1 MNMKPVVEK
10 LGILNASK
18 IFIWNSPE
26 NYHNL
31 VGAEMDDFRIQ
42 DNPEPGEMDLIHLF
56 CRSLHELESA
66 VLEYKK
72 YIRKNGVMWISWPKK
87 SSGMNTDLNDGNLR
101 SFPLSLGLVDIK
113 VCSINETWSAL
124 KFVIRKNKRK

>member
-1 MNMKPVVEK
+1 MKPVVEK

-26 NYHNL
+26 DYHNL
-31 VGAEMDDFRIQ
+31 VGAGLDDFRIQ
-42 DNPEPGEMDLIHLF
+42 DNSEPGKMDLIHLF
-56 CRSLHELESA
+56 CRSLHELETA

-72 YIRKNGVMWISWPKK
+72 YIRKNGVIWISWPKK

-124 KFVIRKNKRK
+124 KFVIRKNKGK